1 MNLKRFL
8 RVDSDSGSITAEAA
22 VAISI
27 IAVFGLGLIQILT
40 FAMQF
45 QRLQTL
51 AQESSRVAASL
62 GDPALLEMELKDFL
76 FEIDPDISMSVS
88 WEDSQ
93 VQVTLQEPT
102 TGVASQ
108 FLKVVE
114 ATATSPRWSG

>member
-108 FLKVVE
+108 FSKVVE

>member
-88 WEDSQ
+88 WEDSD